1 MTIGRRQVLSML
13 AAGQLTTDEADRL
26 ITALDRLDQPSGTL
40 EHVAPP
46 PAAPRYLRV
55 QVDMH
60 QEAMSPIKV
69 NVRVPLQILRAGVK
83 LASLIPPQAQEHVNN
98 ALRQRGV
105 PFDLTHVRP
114 ENLDQFI
121 DRLTDLSVA
130 VDQKQNDLKI
140 KVFCE

>member
-26 ITALDRLDQPSGTL
+26 ITALDRLDQASGAL
-40 EHVAPP
+40 ERVAPRT
-46 PAAPRYLRV
+46 AAPRYLRV
-55 QVDMH
+55 LVDMH
-60 QEAMSPIKV
+60 QDAASPIKV

-83 LASLIPPQAQEHVNN
+83 LASLIPPQAQEQVNH

-121 DRLTDLSVA
+121 DQLTDLSVA

-140 KVFCE
+140 KIFCE

>member
-26 ITALDRLDQPSGTL
+26 ITALDRLDQPSGTV
-40 EHVAPP
+40 EHVAPR

-60 QEAMSPIKV
+60 QDAVSPIKV

-83 LASLIPPQAQEHVNN
+83 LASLIPPQAQEQVNN

>member
-1 MTIGRRQVLSML
+1 MTIGRRQVLDML

-26 ITALDRLDQPSGTL
+26 ITALDHLDRPSGALARTT
-40 EHVAPP
+40 PP
-46 PAAPRYLRV
+46 RATPRYLRV
-55 QVDMH
+55 LVDMH
-60 QEAMSPIKV
+60 EDDDAPIKV

-83 LASLIPPQAQEHVNN
+83 LASLIPPQAQEQVNR
-98 ALRQRGV
+98 ALRQRGL
-105 PFDLTHVRP
+105 PFDLTHVRA

-121 DRLTDLSVA
+121 DQLSDLSVA

>member
-1 MTIGRRQVLSML
+1 MTIGRRQVLAML
-13 AAGQLTTDEADRL
+13 AAGQLNTDEADRL
-26 ITALDRLDQPSGTL
+26 ITALDRLDHPGGALQPI
-40 EHVAPP
+40 APR

-60 QEAMSPIKV
+60 QDAASPIKV

-83 LASLIPPQAQEHVNN
+83 LASLIPPQAQEQVNN

-121 DRLTDLSVA
+121 DQLTDLSVA

-140 KVFCE
+140 KIFCE